1 MDLSMY
7 RDFAEVHEDRHW
19 WFKGRRRIVASLL
32 RSLLDGRSGLR
43 LLEIGCG
50 TGGMLPILAAH
61 GRVTGIDPSEDAIRY
76 SRQRHG
82 REAELLRVD
91 FPAELPPGG
100 GYDVVALFDVL
111 EHLDDDVLA
120 LRRAASLLAD
130 GGLVVA
136 TVPAHRF
143 LWSPHDVINHH
154 RRRYARRELYSR
166 IREAGLRVERVS
178 YFNMFLFPAVLLARL
193 LRRDAAAA
201 SNGES
206 DFKVVPGPLNA
217 FLALLFGSERLFLRL
232 TDLPFGVSLLAVARK
247 DGGNAA
253 S

>member
-1 MDLSMY
+1 MY

-19 WFKGRRRIVASLL
+19 WFRGRRRIVASLL
-32 RSLLDGRSGLR
+32 RSLLGSRDRLR

-82 REAELLRVD
+82 QDAELLRVD

-120 LRRAASLLAD
+120 LRRAGSLLTA
-130 GGLVVA
+130 GGLLVA

-154 RRRYARRELYSR
+154 RRRYARRELRDR

-178 YFNMFLFPAVLLARL
+178 YFNMFLFPAVLLARIL
-193 LRRDAAAA
+193 HRDAAE
-201 SNGES
+201 SSEGES
-206 DFKVVPGPLNA
+206 DFKVVPRPLNA
-217 FLALLFGSERLFLRL
+217 FLAWLFGSERFLLRL
-232 TDLPFGVSLLAVARK
+232 SNLPFGVSLLAVARK
-247 DGGNAA
+247 DGRNAT

>member
-19 WFKGRRRIVASLL
+19 WFRGRRRIVASLL
-32 RSLLDGRSGLR
+32 QSLLCHRNDLR

-82 REAELLRVD
+82 RQAELLRVD

-100 GYDVVALFDVL
+100 GFDVIALFDVL

-120 LRRAASLLAD
+120 LRRAASLLAA
-130 GGLVVA
+130 GGLVLA

-154 RRRYARRELYSR
+154 RRRYARRELR
-166 IREAGLRVERVS
+166 DRLREAGLRVERVS

-193 LRRDAAAA
+193 LHRGATA
-201 SNGES
+201 SPEGES
-206 DFKVVPGPLNA
+206 DFKVVPGPLNG
-217 FLALLFGSERLFLRL
+217 FLAWLFGGERFLLRL
-232 TDLPFGVSLLAVARK
+232 TNLPFGVSLLAVARK
-247 DGGNAA
+247 DIRNAA
-253 S
+253 V